1 MKKLLTL
8 FLIIFMAGS
17 RAYSQ
22 TYEILGNLGGE
33 LEEFKSLYDGE
44 ELFGYLELHKLD
56 KIDAKQNKYK
66 YIILD
71 KNFNKIST
79 NEFVIARQ
87 VPNQRLSQALFNKG
101 KVLLGF
107 TELASGGFYK
117 NQQYV
122 LIDIKTAEVKK
133 PFTLQNY
140 QLMNTENTV
149 LKDSFDKFYNEGG
162 MAYKAKDKGFLLAN
176 RSISGSYSFMK
187 NGIFIDLDG
196 NQKWILPTKVGETLE
211 HFYEYDFLAN
221 DEKSIALKAN
231 YFKKKKYLSSKL
243 LILDTETGKES
254 AFSSMDETGKK
265 LVINTV
271 KFIGDDLVSIGEYY
285 SGDQTSAAFTMN
297 KLGIFKK
304 SYKRNGGN
312 VVTNSYV
319 PFTDLATYVPIDTN
333 GKIAKEGFLDFKDF
347 EIRPDG
353 THLVFGETFKSDFMS
368 GGYKFTELFYLI
380 LDQNFKVVKM
390 ASNEVNKSLYP
401 KYRYGQS
408 IQNNNGYASFFID
421 PDQEKKLVLN
431 ILVYSDATKSFKLEK
446 IDLEK
451 KDSNTWFFAAKNG
464 YVGLIEYFKKD
475 KKNPVGKQAELHL
488 EKIYIE

>member
-1 MKKLLTL
+1 MKRLLTL
-8 FLIIFMAGS
+8 FLIIFVFGNNI
-17 RAYSQ
+17 YSQ
-22 TYEILGNLGGE
+22 TYEILNDLGGE

-56 KIDAKQNKYK
+56 KLDSRKYKYK
-66 YIILD
+66 YIVLD

-79 NEFVIARQ
+79 NEFVISRQ

-107 TELASGGFYK
+107 SELASGGFYK
-117 NQQYV
+117 NQQYI
-122 LIDIKTAEVKK
+122 LIDIKTAEVKNA
-133 PFTLQNY
+133 FTLQNY
-140 QLMNTENTV
+140 QLMAVENTV
-149 LKDSFDKFYNEGG
+149 LKDNFDKFYNEGG
-162 MAYKAKDKGFLLAN
+162 LAYKAKDRGFLLVN
-176 RSISGSYSFMK
+176 RSLNGSYSFMK
-187 NGIFIDLDG
+187 NGIFIDLEG
-196 NQKWILPTKVGETLE
+196 NQKWILPTKTGETPE

-221 DEKSIALKAN
+221 DEKSIALRAN

-243 LILDTETGKES
+243 LILDTENGNES
-254 AFSSMDETGKK
+254 AFAPMDEAGKK

-271 KFIGDDLVSIGEYY
+271 KFIDDELVSIGEFFN
-285 SGDQTSAAFTMN
+285 GDQTSAALIIN

-304 SYKRNGGN
+304 SYKRNGGS
-312 VVTNSYV
+312 VVTRSFV
-319 PFTDLATYVPIDTN
+319 PFTDLAAYVPIDVN
-333 GKIAKEGFLDFKDF
+333 GKIAKEGYLDFKDF

-380 LDQNFKVVKM
+380 LDKDFKVIKM

-431 ILVYSDATKSFKLEK
+431 VLVYNDATKAFKLEK

-475 KKNPVGKQAELHL
+475 KKNPRGKQAELHL